1 MGEWGSVHNFF
12 ACRACRAGGAVPG
25 CLEIRQHALKK
36 AGPLAVGVHR
46 WDGCKS
52 GRADVFLFRSF
63 SPYLYISLSL
73 SLSQPFSLSHLLKR
87 RAVGP
92 SDRRPSAPI
101 GHGRVVEA
109 PPHILTF
116 SGGDW
121 PFILRRKFPPFRSR
135 KNGDGRRRRDERR
148 NDGTSPKALCPN
160 FFCQKNTISL
170 KSKKMYNPL
179 LNPNWLIPSFPLSFC
194 PSPHD
199 LNYQLFQI
207 ESLRFKKLRTCVLKV
222 WEDTGLCF

>member
-46 WDGCKS
+46 WDGWKS
-52 GRADVFLFRSF
+52 GRADVSLSSVLSLPIYTSLF
-63 SPYLYISLSL
+63 LSL
-73 SLSQPFSLSHLLKR
+73 SLSQPFPLSHLLKR

-101 GHGRVVEA
+101 GHGRVAEA

-116 SGGDW
+116 
-121 PFILRRKFPPFRSR
+121 F
-135 KNGDGRRRRDERR
+135 RRRLTFYSPTQISAVSVQKKRRRSSPTWWRTTKRR
-148 NDGTSPKALCPN
+148 NVAKSAL
-160 FFCQKNTISL
+160 S
-170 KSKKMYNPL
+170 
-179 LNPNWLIPSFPLSFC
+179 
-194 PSPHD
+194 
-199 LNYQLFQI
+199 
-207 ESLRFKKLRTCVLKV
+207 
-222 WEDTGLCF
+222 